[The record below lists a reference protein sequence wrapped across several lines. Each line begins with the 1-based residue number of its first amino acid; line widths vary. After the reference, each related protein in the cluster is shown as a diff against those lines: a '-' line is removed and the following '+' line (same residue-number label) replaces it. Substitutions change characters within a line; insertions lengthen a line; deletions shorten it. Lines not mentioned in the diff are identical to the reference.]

1 MAMNYLLGRVVVR
14 KGVCRLGIIK
24 NVADWAEM
32 QHGESMKGRFP
43 KDAYFDMSDD
53 FPKDVKLVDVHSNL
67 NNFLVVSERF
77 KDFLA
82 GADALKRNEVYE
94 VGIVNHKG
102 RREKAKYFVIHQFDH
117 LKCADESQCV
127 GVKSRLDPDEYQ
139 TLKKL
144 VLDGKKLDASLS
156 LFRVL
161 EYRPM
166 PLFRRDLAAKIEAAE
181 LSGIAF
187 EEIES
192 YDDF

>member
-1 MAMNYLLGRVVVR
+1 MNYLLGRVVVR
-14 KGVCRLGIIK
+14 KGVARLGIIK

-43 KDAYFDMSDD
+43 KDAYFEMSDD

-67 NNFLVVSERF
+67 NNFLVVSQRF
-77 KDFLA
+77 KDLLQS
-82 GADALKRNEVYE
+82 ADALKRNEVYE

-102 RREKAKYFVIHQFDH
+102 RREKTSYFVIHQIDH

-139 TLKKL
+139 SLRKL
-144 VLDGKKLDASLS
+144 VLDEKKIDPSLS
-156 LFRVL
+156 LFRAL
-161 EYRPM
+161 AYRPM
-166 PLFRRDLAAKIEAAE
+166 PLFRRDLAVKIEAAE

-187 EEIES
+187 EEIDGF
-192 YDDF
+192 DDF